1 MNSFEKIAMTICT
14 ISFVVFTI
22 STIIDIIKT
31 NKRFKEYEKVIG
43 ELEVYRGTLH
53 RNNEILKGVR
63 HFGEWL
69 DTYHCLMRTN
79 VKLEEDNEFNRGTLM
94 AAQDIENEFLNSFK
108 DFMEAD
114 DETR

>member
-1 MNSFEKIAMTICT
+1 MNSFEKIVVTICT

-53 RNNEILKGVR
+53 RNNELLKGVR

-69 DTYHCLMRTN
+69 DTFGGLMATNNRLEPNDFNMGAEAVARDCLDEFINTF
-79 VKLEEDNEFNRGTLM
+79 NEFVG
-94 AAQDIENEFLNSFK
+94 
-108 DFMEAD
+108 D
-114 DETR
+114 DDGQK

>member
-1 MNSFEKIAMTICT
+1 MNSFEKIAMTIYA
-14 ISFVVFTI
+14 ILFAVFTI

-31 NKRFKEYEKVIG
+31 NKRFKEYEKALG

-53 RNNEILKGVR
+53 KNNELIKSVR

-79 VKLEEDNEFNRGTLM
+79 VKLEADNEFNRGTLM
-94 AAQDIENEFLNSFK
+94 AAQDIEDEFLDSFK
-108 DFMEAD
+108 DFMDKED
-114 DETR
+114 NK